1 MKQAPGP
8 IVFAAHSLGCIAI
21 AHWVEAQPQLA
32 QKVKGALLVA
42 PADVDRKDTPQP
54 LKNFGPVSKKAL
66 PFPSTVVASRNDPY
80 LAMDRAKEIARMWG
94 SRLVDI
100 GMAGH
105 VNGDSGLGDWPEGKR
120 LLRLL
125 AEGE

>member
-1 MKQAPGP
+1 
-8 IVFAAHSLGCIAI
+8 
-21 AHWVEAQPQLA
+21 
-32 QKVKGALLVA
+32 
-42 PADVDRKDTPQP
+42 
-54 LKNFGPVSKKAL
+54 
-66 PFPSTVVASRNDPY
+66 
-80 LAMDRAKEIARMWG
+80 MDRAKEIALMWG